1 MRFSDYLLW
10 LYVWADVQL
19 FFLAQTFESITRK
32 VNPFV

>member
-1 MRFSDYLLW
+1 MRFSDLLLW

-19 FFLAQTFESITRK
+19 FFLAQQVESISRK